1 MKDSN
6 LADKVLSQIEKE
18 AASKAEILHPDQWGI
33 DDTGFPWPNPVN
45 AEAVAARVFFKW
57 GVANGVYAIYRIDND
72 IYLGKKRLPQN
83 KATLLSLYNVPKVVW
98 WANDAPEMQDQNAL
112 WAQIKRVISSEWPVV
127 WSIINEIAPEHNR
140 DYIKVTDN
148 IIWGKNEADII
159 SSVKEDK

>member
-72 IYLGKKRLPQN
+72 IY
-83 KATLLSLYNVPKVVW
+83 
-98 WANDAPEMQDQNAL
+98 
-112 WAQIKRVISSEWPVV
+112 
-127 WSIINEIAPEHNR
+127 
-140 DYIKVTDN
+140 
-148 IIWGKNEADII
+148 
-159 SSVKEDK
+159 